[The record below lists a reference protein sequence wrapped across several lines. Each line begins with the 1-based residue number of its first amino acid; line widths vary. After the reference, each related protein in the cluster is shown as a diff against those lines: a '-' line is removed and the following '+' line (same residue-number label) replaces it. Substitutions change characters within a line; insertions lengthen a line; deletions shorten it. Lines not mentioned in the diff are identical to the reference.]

1 MSKKSFLTALC
12 AVSLCAILLF
22 SGTNLSEGIRR
33 GLFLCSYSVIP
44 ALFPFM
50 ALSVFI
56 CRSSAAEFFSKLFRP
71 ITKLLKIPENCG
83 GILLAAAIG
92 GYPAAAK
99 CINDSVCGG
108 FLDRKTASIMLCF
121 CVNAGPPFLISAV
134 GIGVFGSIRTGF
146 LLFAAQFLSSA
157 IIAVLLSCFSK
168 KPETCREHYSTIY
181 RSNSALIVESIIS
194 AAESCFRMC
203 AFIVIACGILE
214 ISFGGAVFGFAENKP
229 LLKAIFS
236 GFFEI
241 TAGVFSCAEIEGLAS
256 VIAAMESDTIDAT
269 AVYAAGN
276 VFSSA
281 IVLGGSADMDRLPG
295 HLPRTSPAE
304 NEYLGCALFSGP
316 RMTGTLTGE
325 ETGLLM
331 LITGQAQRRST
342 FIGNA
347 FYRTN
352 LPTRVRRRIDPD
364 GTLSVHIAMSL
375 EHAAGEAAMTS
386 EEIAAR
392 IERDAVNVLLRLRAA
407 SCDAAGFGRIAIRE
421 SIDIP
426 TWEARNWPD
435 EYDRLGVRV
444 SAEVTVH

>member
-1 MSKKSFLTALC
+1 MKKLFLALYLAACGLLLGGCSGGQEIESCLFVLAMAVDPAPDGNLTVTVKALSGTHEAASGTTQAAQSDSAAPQDADPQSGPETPEPGYIVMSATAPSCLR
-12 AVSLCAILLF
+12 ALNMLSSTTPRTMNLSQLREIVVSRTLAETDATLSILREIHSMYRANGEAIVVVTPDDAGDFIRRQRAILGVRLSKYLEVLF
-22 SGTNLSEGIRR
+22 DHFAGMD
-33 GLFLCSYSVIP
+33 VIP
-44 ALFPFM
+44 
-50 ALSVFI
+50 S
-56 CRSSAAEFFSKLFRP
+56 
-71 ITKLLKIPENCG
+71 
-83 GILLAAAIG
+83 
-92 GYPAAAK
+92 
-99 CINDSVCGG
+99 D
-108 FLDRKTASIMLCF
+108 
-121 CVNAGPPFLISAV
+121 
-134 GIGVFGSIRTGF
+134 
-146 LLFAAQFLSSA
+146 AQ
-157 IIAVLLSCFSK
+157 
-168 KPETCREHYSTIY
+168 
-181 RSNSALIVESIIS
+181 
-194 AAESCFRMC
+194 
-203 AFIVIACGILE
+203 
-214 ISFGGAVFGFAENKP
+214 
-229 LLKAIFS
+229 
-236 GFFEI
+236 
-241 TAGVFSCAEIEGLAS
+241 LAS

-426 TWEARNWPD
+426 AWEARNWPD